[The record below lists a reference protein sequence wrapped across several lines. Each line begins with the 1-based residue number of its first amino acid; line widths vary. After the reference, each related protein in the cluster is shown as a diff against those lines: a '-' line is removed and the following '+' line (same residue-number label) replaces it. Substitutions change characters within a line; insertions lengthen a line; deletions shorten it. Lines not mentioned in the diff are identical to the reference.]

1 MAEHTWKID
10 NEHIRLRCKMDC
22 LALRKK
28 ELVANE
34 RKVSD
39 QIKHIW
45 HSFGV
50 MVTPQSSMYT
60 SCRMQSN
67 CLSMRYNDCEHVGWL
82 LKAFQGAVDMYQRE
96 YSDMHKWY
104 QFIDRYAMKQKIQ
117 THKEDVRLLTLFHNR
132 CSRSDELRAA
142 IEEKRRLDVEINKV
156 SAQMRYI
163 KNEMEYKYI
172 QYFIPIEEVIHDS
185 DSTADRER
193 T

>member
-22 LALRKK
+22 LAVRKK
-28 ELVANE
+28 ELDAKE

-39 QIKHIW
+39 QIKRIW

-60 SCRMQSN
+60 NCRMQSN
-67 CLSMRYNDCEHVGWL
+67 CLSTRYNDCEQVGRL

-96 YSDMHKWY
+96 RSALHKWY
-104 QFIDRYAMKQKIQ
+104 QFIDRHAMKQKIQ
-117 THKEDVRLLTLFHNR
+117 THEEDVRLLTLFYNR

-142 IEEKRRLDVEINKV
+142 IEEKRRLNVEINNV
-156 SAQMRYI
+156 SVQMRHI
-163 KNEMEYKYI
+163 KNEIEYKYI
-172 QYFIPIEEVIHDS
+172 QYFIPIEEVCPS
-185 DSTADRER
+185 LQE
-193 T
+193 